1 MTDFSGAKDVVVHG
15 SDAVDVPVLV
25 RGAPGRR
32 PTPHWKT
39 ASTPWPSTGT
49 VPPHGWYLVTTTWRE
64 ILKHAAGVGRDATPW
79 IVTVPQLAFQE
90 LLARITPLQAYLTI
104 EGIPE
109 DDQQPGS
116 TGRRLVPSVVHTHGA
131 ERSARGAFGYRLGMT
146 MAQWLCCG
154 QMRLPATRHVES
166 WPPAGLP
173 GFDDPKKR
181 LPDLTGRHPHDTR
194 PWWLIEAKAGLK
206 IGLGELSEGMQ
217 QLISGSALMGSLP
230 HRLLLTGTSIS
241 DQIFMTLDDI
251 PAPWGQGSNGEGS
264 GAIPPTDP
272 SGEDDAT
279 EDDDL
284 ADDDALLEAALDQLL
299 VYLHLRYGP
308 TTGRQVT
315 PFAAGP
321 RSRRRPTGGSS
332 MLPLEDDPQTRDL
345 RRQLRARSQ
354 TTTRDLRQPD
364 IADFITAPIPGTGVR
379 LGMSRQLFAACQ
391 QFHNEQVRIVTE
403 TPGGLTA
410 ARVLQ
415 DNLFSTEDDLEAV
428 LRQARGRFR
437 ERETAERER
446 IRSKVRNGYNTG
458 AEQDWVQLLGGVE
471 PQISLEEGGLLEA
484 AGASSYVAIEPTE
497 PLRSAATRR
506 QPR

>member
-1 MTDFSGAKDVVVHG
+1 MTDFSSADDVVVHG

-25 RGAPGRR
+25 RGAPDRR

-39 ASTPWPSTGT
+39 ASTPWPNTGT

-64 ILKHAAGVGRDATPW
+64 ILKHAASVGRDATPW

-104 EGIPE
+104 EGIPNT
-109 DDQQPGS
+109 DRQPGS

-154 QMRLPATRHVES
+154 RLGLPATRHVES

-206 IGLGELSEGMQ
+206 IGLGELSEGAQ
-217 QLISGSALMGSLP
+217 QLISGSALMGGLP

-251 PAPWGQGSNGEGS
+251 PVPWGQGGDEGGN
-264 GAIPPTDP
+264 GAIPPSGP
-272 SGEDDAT
+272 SGEGT
-279 EDDDL
+279 GEF
-284 ADDDALLEAALDQLL
+284 ADDDSLLEAALDHLL
-299 VYLHLRYGP
+299 VYLHLRYGS
-308 TTGRQVT
+308 TTGLRVI
-315 PFAAGP
+315 PFATGP
-321 RSRRRPTGGSS
+321 RSRRRPMGGSS
-332 MLPLEDDPQTRDL
+332 MLPLEDDHQTRDL
-345 RRQLRARSQ
+345 RRELRARSQ
-354 TTTRDLRQPD
+354 ANARDLRQPG
-364 IADFITAPIPGTGVR
+364 ITDFITAPVPGTGVR
-379 LGMSRQLFAACQ
+379 LGMSRRLFAACQ
-391 QFHNEQVRIVTE
+391 QFHDEQVRILTE

-410 ARVLQ
+410 ARAVQ
-415 DNLFSTEDDLEAV
+415 DHLFRTEDDLEAV

-437 ERETAERER
+437 EREIEERER
-446 IRSKVRNGYNTG
+446 VRRRVRSGYFAG
-458 AEQDWVQLLGGVE
+458 ADQDWAQLLGGVE
-471 PQISLEEGGLLEA
+471 PRVSLDEEGLWEA
-484 AGASSYVAIEPTE
+484 AGSSSYVAVEQSE
-497 PLRSAATRR
+497 PLRSAARR
-506 QPR
+506 PPR